1 MTRTGRSGG
10 FARSGGRSA
19 SALRPVSIELDAM
32 KYAEGSALVAFGDT
46 RVLCSASV
54 ERRVPPFLI
63 GKGRGWLTAEYA
75 MLPRATLTR
84 SMREVSRGRP
94 SGRSSEIQRLIGR
107 SLRSA
112 VNMRKLPEVT
122 IAIDCDV
129 IQADGG
135 TRTASITGGY
145 VATVAALAKMLL
157 EGDLKTWPL
166 VHSVA
171 AVSVGICEDELLLD
185 LEYVEDRDAQVDLNV
200 VATGEGSLIEVQGT
214 AEGRVFT
221 RPELD
226 GLLDLAIGGIAEL
239 TEMQQSIL
247 SERLAE
253 VDDAL
258 DRRRRGPTATRDEA
272 SLWGRPPRA

>member
-1 MTRTGRSGG
+1 MTGPERSGG

-32 KYAEGSALVAFGDT
+32 KFAEGSALVAFGDT

-54 ERRVPPFLI
+54 ERRVPPFLV

-94 SGRSSEIQRLIGR
+94 SGRTSEIQRLIGR

-112 VNMRKLPEVT
+112 VNLRKLPEVT

-135 TRTASITGGY
+135 TRTASVTGGY
-145 VATVAALAKMLL
+145 VAAVAALAKMLL

-185 LEYVEDRDAQVDLNV
+185 LEYV
-200 VATGEGSLIEVQGT
+200 GGP
-214 AEGRVFT
+214 GRPG
-221 RPELD
+221 RPER
-226 GLLDLAIGGIAEL
+226 GG
-239 TEMQQSIL
+239 
-247 SERLAE
+247 
-253 VDDAL
+253 
-258 DRRRRGPTATRDEA
+258 DRRRQPDRGAGHR
-272 SLWGRPPRA
+272 GRPGVHAPGVRWSAGLGHWRYRRG

>member
-1 MTRTGRSGG
+1 MTGTGRSGG

-19 SALRPVSIELDAM
+19 SALRPATIELDAM
-32 KYAEGSALVAFGDT
+32 KYAEGSALIACGET
-46 RVLCSASV
+46 KVLCSASV
-54 ERRVPPFLI
+54 ERRVPPFLV

-84 SMREVSRGRP
+84 SRREVSRGRP
-94 SGRSSEIQRLIGR
+94 SGRTAEIQRLIGR

-112 VNMRKLPEVT
+112 VDLSKLPEVT
-122 IAIDCDV
+122 IAVDCDV

-221 RPELD
+221 RPEFD
-226 GLLDLAIGGIAEL
+226 GLLDLALVGIAEL
-239 TEMQQSIL
+239 TELQQRSL
-247 SERLAE
+247 SARLAE
-253 VDDAL
+253 VDEAL
-258 DRRRRGPTATRDEA
+258 KRRRRGPAKVKDEA
-272 SLWGRPPRA
+272 SLWGRPPRS

>member
-1 MTRTGRSGG
+1 MTKHGRSGG
-10 FARSGGRSA
+10 FARSGGRST

-54 ERRVPPFLI
+54 ERRVPPFLV

-112 VNMRKLPEVT
+112 VNLRKLPEVT

-135 TRTASITGGY
+135 TRTASITGAY

-166 VHSVA
+166 VHSLA

-221 RPELD
+221 RPEFD

-239 TEMQQSIL
+239 TEMQQSVL

-258 DRRRRGPTATRDEA
+258 DRRRRGPAATRDEA